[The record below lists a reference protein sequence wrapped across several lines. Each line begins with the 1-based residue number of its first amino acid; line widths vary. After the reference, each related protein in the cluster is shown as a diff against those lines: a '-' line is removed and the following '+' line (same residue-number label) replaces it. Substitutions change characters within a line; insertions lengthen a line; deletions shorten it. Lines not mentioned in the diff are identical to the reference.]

1 MSNYSKEDIK
11 YMEEILNKIKNK
23 ELLSR
28 DDYYWL
34 IYECDIYTE
43 EGDND
48 GYYEFNSTLSKLN
61 NTYTLTN
68 WDYDL
73 TGDIGNKYEYPI
85 IVKSIKTEKVPSY
98 RHVVSL
104 EDGSSYMIET
114 NDPNL

>member
-1 MSNYSKEDIK
+1 MNNYSEEDIK

-23 ELLSR
+23 ESLSR

-34 IYECDIYTE
+34 IYECDVYTE

-61 NTYTLTN
+61 NTYVLTN
-68 WDYDL
+68 WNYDL
-73 TGDIGNKYEYPI
+73 TGDRGNEYEYPI
-85 IVKSIKTEKVPSY
+85 IVKDIKTEEVSSY
-98 RHVVSL
+98 KHIINL
-104 EDGSSYMIET
+104 EDGSSFIIET